1 MPTDCGGGA
10 SEPGN
15 AEERRT
21 LIWVFALNAGLAAA
35 LLITGLI
42 ADSSGL
48 LANALDNASD
58 SAVYAISLYAIGRD
72 AKWKQRAAVVSGV
85 MLLLFAAGVLADV
98 VRRTITGTDPIGPT
112 MIIMAAIAG
121 GVNLWCIKLL
131 QSNHREDVNM
141 RAAWTFSLNDFYS
154 NAGILVAGALVLMLG
169 SNWPDLVIGVVIAL
183 IALKGGIGILRDA
196 RNSRPDVEPSSI
208 KENNS

>member
-1 MPTDCGGGA
+1 MPTDCGCGA
-10 SEPGN
+10 SDPRN

-42 ADSSGL
+42 
-48 LANALDNASD
+48 
-58 SAVYAISLYAIGRD
+58 
-72 AKWKQRAAVVSGV
+72 
-85 MLLLFAAGVLADV
+85 
-98 VRRTITGTDPIGPT
+98 TDPIGPT

-169 SNWPDLVIGVVIAL
+169 SNWPDLVIGVVIAM

-196 RNSRPDVEPSSI
+196 RSSGPDVEPYSI